1 MKKHIPNIFTIF
13 NLMLGWLAI
22 FFAFKFSFKPSIY
35 CILIASIFDY
45 LDGFAARKLNV
56 ESKLGAQLD
65 SLADFITFG
74 VAPAVIIFNLSIS
87 EEIFSEPNFDL
98 LLFLNIGLIPVFA
111 ALRLAKFNSTTTHK
125 SHFIGLP
132 SPAFAL
138 SAVAITL
145 VLMEYQLDDYKIYYP
160 FTMIL
165 LSSLMV
171 VKVKFLSFKI
181 SNFNIADNKLV
192 FILTFLSLTSFFI
205 LIIMGNPI
213 LILPIILLLYLLF
226 SIIFNFLK

>member
-22 FFAFKFSFKPSIY
+22 FFAYKFNFKISIY
-35 CILIASIFDY
+35 CILFASIFDY

-74 VAPAVIIFNLSIS
+74 IAPAIMIYNFSIT
-87 EEIFSEPNFDL
+87 EEIFSKPNFNL
-98 LLFLNIGLIPVFA
+98 LLYLNIGLIPVFA
-111 ALRLAKFNSTTTHK
+111 ALRLAKFNSTTTQK
-125 SHFIGLP
+125 SYFIGLP

-138 SAVAITL
+138 FAVSISL
-145 VLMEYQLDDYKIYYP
+145 VLMEYRMDDYKIYYP
-160 FTMIL
+160 FIMIL

-171 VKVKFLSFKI
+171 VKVKFISFKL
-181 SNFNIADNKLV
+181 SNFNIADNTLL
-192 FILTFLSLTSFFI
+192 FILSLLSLISFFI
-205 LIIMGNPI
+205 LIIMGIPI
-213 LILPIILLLYLLF
+213 LILPIILILYLLF
-226 SIIFNFLK
+226 SLIFNFLK

>member
-1 MKKHIPNIFTIF
+1 MDLLQEN
-13 NLMLGWLAI
+13 
-22 FFAFKFSFKPSIY
+22 
-35 CILIASIFDY
+35 
-45 LDGFAARKLNV
+45 LNV

-74 VAPAVIIFNLSIS
+74 IAPAVMIFNLSIS
-87 EEIFSEPNFDL
+87 EEIFSKPNFDL
-98 LLFLNIGLIPVFA
+98 LLYLNIGLIPVFA
-111 ALRLAKFNSTTTHK
+111 ALRLAKFNSTTTQK

-138 SAVAITL
+138 FAVSITL
-145 VLMEYQLDDYKIYYP
+145 VLMEYQMDDYKIYYP

-171 VKVKFLSFKI
+171 VKVKFISFKI

-192 FILTFLSLTSFFI
+192 FILTFLSLLSFFI

-213 LILPIILLLYLLF
+213 LILPIILTF
-226 SIIFNFLK
+226 VSIIFINF

>member
-35 CILIASIFDY
+35 CILIESIFDY

-111 ALRLAKFNSTTTHK
+111 ALRLAKFNSTTTQK

-192 FILTFLSLTSFFI
+192 FILTFLSLTSVFI

>member
-13 NLMLGWLAI
+13 NLILGWLAI
-22 FFAFKFSFKPSIY
+22 FFAFKFSFKLSIY

-45 LDGFAARKLNV
+45 LDGFAARRLKV

-74 VAPAVIIFNLSIS
+74 IAPALIIFNLSIS
-87 EEIFSEPNFDL
+87 EEIFSKPNFDL

-111 ALRLAKFNSTTTHK
+111 ALRLAKFNANPIQK

-138 SAVAITL
+138 AAVSITL
-145 VLMEYQLDDYKIYYP
+145 VLMEFQLDNYKIYYP
-160 FTMIL
+160 FIMTL
-165 LSSLMV
+165 FSSLMV
-171 VKVKFLSFKI
+171 VNIKFLSFKF

-192 FILTFLSLTSFFI
+192 FILSLLSLTSFFI
-205 LIIMGNPI
+205 LIIMGIPI
-213 LILPIILLLYLLF
+213 LILPIILFLYLLF
-226 SIIFNFLK
+226 SVIFNFLK